1 MIMTT
6 LLAKDKENKFTKNE
20 DILTKIMKTTVFTQV
35 KEDLTVLTKD
45 EEDYL
50 AKDEKD

>member
-20 DILTKIMKTTVFTQV
+20 DILTKNN
-35 KEDLTVLTKD
+35 
-45 EEDYL
+45 EDYSPKL
-50 AKDEKD
+50 KKT